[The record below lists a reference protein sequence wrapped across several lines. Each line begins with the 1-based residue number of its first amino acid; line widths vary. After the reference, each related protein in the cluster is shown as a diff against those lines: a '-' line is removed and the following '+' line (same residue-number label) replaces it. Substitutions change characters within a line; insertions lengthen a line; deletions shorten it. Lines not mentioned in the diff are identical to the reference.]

1 MRKEEKQQVVQSFSE
16 KLTRAKAVILAEYR
30 GLKVSEITNLKREV
44 KKMDGNLN
52 VIKNRLAKIA
62 LKDSALKG
70 LEPFFK
76 GPTAVAYSGTDPVL
90 LAKVLA
96 KFTKDFEAFKLKAG
110 FIGGKVISGADVLK
124 LSTLP
129 SREELYAKLLGTLVA
144 PAGNFVRVLNAL
156 PTKVVVALKEI
167 QKVRETKGGE
177 KNG

>member
-62 LKDSALKG
+62 LKDSALKDLG
-70 LEPFFK
+70 PFFK
-76 GPTAVAYSGTDPVL
+76 GPTAVAYSGTDPVM

-96 KFTKDFEAFKLKAG
+96 KFTKDFESF
-110 FIGGKVISGADVLK
+110 
-124 LSTLP
+124 
-129 SREELYAKLLGTLVA
+129 
-144 PAGNFVRVLNAL
+144 
-156 PTKVVVALKEI
+156 
-167 QKVRETKGGE
+167 
-177 KNG
+177 